1 MFCVVNKKD
10 LLFPDPMMTTSSQES
25 RGQRGLLALVCEGDP
40 VLGQQQQDELSW
52 LAHGTESIWVCHPIH
67 WRSACSLDVSV
78 TSQQYFSLRTN
89 QPRVL
94 FSQHKSAPATSQMN
108 RLLVFLLRLVH
119 GAAMAWKPSMMRV
132 TNRKSRRH

>member
-52 LAHGTESIWVCHPIH
+52 LAHGTESIYVPVCHPIH
-67 WRSACSLDVSV
+67 WRLGD
-78 TSQQYFSLRTN
+78 
-89 QPRVL
+89 P
-94 FSQHKSAPATSQMN
+94 
-108 RLLVFLLRLVH
+108 VFLLRLVH

-132 TNRKSRRH
+132 TNRKSRRP